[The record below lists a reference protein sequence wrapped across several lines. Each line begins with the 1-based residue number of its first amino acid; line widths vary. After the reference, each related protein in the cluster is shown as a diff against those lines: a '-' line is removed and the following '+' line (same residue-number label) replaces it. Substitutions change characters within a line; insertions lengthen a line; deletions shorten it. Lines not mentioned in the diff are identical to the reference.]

1 MSDVKQPHESSAA
14 IVGDAAAPPAAPPA
28 ASPAAI
34 AVAPNGGRLTKAD
47 HPALPMTPAE
57 IGRTAARCLE
67 AGAAMIHLHV
77 RDAAGRHLLDADAY
91 RAALAAVRA
100 NVGDRLLVQVTSE
113 SLGRYA
119 PAEQMA
125 VVEAVRPEAVSLA
138 LRELAPEAGAE
149 PAFLAFLGRL
159 AAGRILP
166 QIILYAPEEVARLAA
181 LVDRAGILA
190 AVPVLYV
197 LGRYTA
203 GQVSA
208 PSDLVGFVARA
219 ATSPPP
225 GEGHRERPWM
235 ACAFGRRE
243 TACLAAAALLGG
255 DVRVGFENNRANLDG
270 ATAAGNDERVAEVR
284 AALSACGIGVAD
296 ADALRARWHAAL
308 GWDGVP
314 ASR

>member
-1 MSDVKQPHESSAA
+1 MSDAKQPHESSAA
-14 IVGDAAAPPAAPPA
+14 GAGDGVARH
-28 ASPAAI
+28 AAI

-47 HPALPMTPAE
+47 HPGLPMTPAE
-57 IGRTAARCLE
+57 IGRAAAGCLE

-119 PAEQMA
+119 PPEQMA

-138 LRELAPEAGAE
+138 LRELAPDGGAE

-159 AAGRILP
+159 AAARILP
-166 QIILYAPEEVARLAA
+166 QIILYAPEEATRLAA
-181 LVDRAGILA
+181 LLDRAGILA

-208 PSDLVGFVARA
+208 PADLVGFVASA
-219 ATSPPP
+219 ATSPGP
-225 GEGHRERPWM
+225 GGPGAGERPWM

-255 DVRVGFENNRANLDG
+255 DVRVGFENNRVNLDG
-270 ATAAGNDERVAEVR
+270 APAAGNRERVAEVR
-284 AALSACGIGVAD
+284 AALSACGIGLAD

-308 GWDGVP
+308 GWSGAP